1 MPNTSY
7 QIPEDFPLS
16 VGEPAVA
23 YRTSASEHSGKWN
36 PNVPFHGTQEEW
48 WEHFHRIEE
57 GEFYPVAEVHQ
68 RVSEW
73 IYNQKPQV
81 SQHHPRC
88 ASYYL
93 SYYKRTY

>member
-7 QIPEDFPLS
+7 QVPEVFPLS

-23 YRTSASEHSGKWN
+23 YRTSASEHSGTWN

-57 GEFYPVAEVHQ
+57 GEFMTIEEADKEF
-68 RVSEW
+68 ELW
-73 IYNQKPQV
+73 KKNFL
-81 SQHHPRC
+81 
-88 ASYYL
+88 AS
-93 SYYKRTY
+93 RM